1 VADDAQYEAIRYVVD
16 DGVATLTF
24 DEPEKRNPMSAAM
37 QADTIEALGSAH
49 LDPGVRVVIITGS
62 GEQAFS
68 AGGDVRQLG
77 GGGSGP
83 APTPLDRR
91 KWLRQ
96 TQKMILAIRACEK
109 PVLAAVNG
117 IAAGG
122 GLDIALACDIRF
134 ASDRAR
140 FSEIFAR
147 IGLFPGTGGTYLLPR
162 TIGVAKAL
170 ELIWTGDM
178 IDAAEAL
185 QIGLVSRVVAHDQ
198 LLSETMTFARRL
210 CDGPPM
216 AITLAKAAVYR
227 GLDLGFEAALD
238 YAATA
243 EGMTLTSQDHAE
255 GIRAFREKRSPRFEG
270 R

>member
-1 VADDAQYEAIRYVVD
+1 MTEAREYEAIRYVVD

-24 DEPEKRNPMSAAM
+24 DLPEKRNPMSNEL
-37 QADTIEALGSAH
+37 QADTIDALHRAH
-49 LDPGVRVVIITGS
+49 TDPDVRAVIVTGA
-62 GEQAFS
+62 GDHAFS
-68 AGGDVRQLG
+68 AGGDVRSLG
-77 GGGSGP
+77 RSEGP
-83 APTPLDRR
+83 PPTPLDRR
-91 KWLRQ
+91 KWLRH
-96 TQKMILAIRACEK
+96 TQKMILAFRACEK

-122 GLDIALACDIRF
+122 GLDIALACDIRI

-162 TIGVAKAL
+162 TVGTAKAL

-178 IDAAEAL
+178 IDAQEAL
-185 QIGLVSRVVAHDQ
+185 AIGLVSRVVPHAD
-198 LLSETMTFARRL
+198 LMTETTAFARRL
-210 CDGPPM
+210 CQGPPM

-227 GLDLGFEAALD
+227 GMDLGFEAALD

-243 EGMTLTSQDHAE
+243 EGMTLASADHAE
-255 GIRAFREKRSPRFEG
+255 GIRAFREKRPPVFEG